1 MWGQPQTGS
10 EVYQNHRTYSWN
22 AWKSGWRKH
31 GIYSGSSVVISEKE
45 GAKGNAGCNGIC
57 TVHTILPTDI
67 IRVDFPK
74 LCEESV
80 GGRGI
85 RWRYSWLILEGEV
98 QRELMP
104 MMPVLMYSVPRMLW
118 SGREISVSC
127 LWDLDASPD
136 TGFYFWKLEGAWYGG
151 FWFHWE
157 IRRTSSQRFSLIL
170 NGRFCRSYCK
180 L

>member
-22 AWKSGWRKH
+22 AWKSEWRKH

-80 GGRGI
+80 LEEGVLDEDTADWFGGRSPERAHANDAGADVFSPKDAVI
-85 RWRYSWLILEGEV
+85 RPGDI
-98 QRELMP
+98 
-104 MMPVLMYSVPRMLW
+104 
-118 SGREISVSC
+118 
-127 LWDLDASPD
+127 
-136 TGFYFWKLEGAWYGG
+136 
-151 FWFHWE
+151 
-157 IRRTSSQRFSLIL
+157 
-170 NGRFCRSYCK
+170 CK
-180 L
+180 LPLGFGCQSWYRILLLKTGRSVVRGLLVPLGDKENLFAEILLDFKR

>member
-45 GAKGNAGCNGIC
+45 GAKGNARCNGIC

-80 GGRGI
+80 LEEGVLDEDTADWFWREKSRESSCQWCQSWYRILLLKTGRSVVRG
-85 RWRYSWLILEGEV
+85 LLVPLGDKENLFAEIL
-98 QRELMP
+98 
-104 MMPVLMYSVPRMLW
+104 
-118 SGREISVSC
+118 
-127 LWDLDASPD
+127 LD
-136 TGFYFWKLEGAWYGG
+136 FK
-151 FWFHWE
+151 
-157 IRRTSSQRFSLIL
+157 R
-170 NGRFCRSYCK
+170 
-180 L
+180 